1 MSAGDRAERALR
13 AERVLAIDTAT
24 EACSAALLLPG
35 DRVAARFELT
45 ERSHADLI
53 LPMIDE
59 VLREA
64 GLKLQELDGLAFGRG
79 PGGFTGLRVAAGVIQ
94 GLAYGAN
101 LLVAPVSSL
110 AALAYPL
117 LYDSS
122 DLCGAPQGPV
132 LVCNDA
138 RMQEV
143 YWGCFARDS
152 SNCGEPRVL
161 NGEHVTPAASVVVPA
176 EVVRFAGNAFAR
188 EPQLRARLEASGL
201 VFHEDRYPRAESV
214 ARIGAA
220 ILREGRGVTAEHA
233 VPVYVRN
240 DVARPATRPVTVM

>member
-1 MSAGDRAERALR
+1 VSGAHHAEEKVRV
-13 AERVLAIDTAT
+13 ERVLAIDTAT

-35 DRVAARFELT
+35 DRVVSRFQLT

-53 LPMIDE
+53 LPMIDGI
-59 VLREA
+59 LREA
-64 GLKLQELDGLAFGRG
+64 GLTLQELDGLAFGRG

-94 GLAYGAN
+94 GLAYGAS

-117 LYDSS
+117 LYGAS
-122 DLCGAPQGPV
+122 DLRASQDPV

-143 YWGCFARDS
+143 YWGCFASDPS
-152 SNCGEPRVL
+152 SPGVPRVL
-161 NGEHVTPAASVVVPA
+161 SGEHVTPAAAIVVPA
-176 EVVRFAGNAFAR
+176 EVTRFAGNAFAR
-188 EPQLRARLEASGL
+188 EPQLRSRLEASGL
-201 VFHEDRYPRAESV
+201 VFHEGLYPRAEAV

-220 ILREGRGVTAEHA
+220 ILRQGNGVTAEHA
-233 VPVYVRN
+233 VPVYVRD
-240 DVARPATRPVTVM
+240 DVVQAVKHPVTVM

>member
-1 MSAGDRAERALR
+1 MSAGGPAERALR
-13 AERVLAIDTAT
+13 VERVLAIDTAT

-35 DRVAARFELT
+35 DRAVARFELT

-59 VLREA
+59 ILREA

-122 DLCGAPQGPV
+122 DSSGTADGPV

-138 RMQEV
+138 RMQEI
-143 YWGCFARDS
+143 YWGCFARDPS
-152 SNCGEPRVL
+152 GEPRVL
-161 NGEHVTPAASVVVPA
+161 NGEHVTAAGSVVVPA
-176 EVVRFAGNAFAR
+176 DVVRFAGNAFAR
-188 EPQLRARLEASGL
+188 EPQLRTRLEASGL
-201 VFHEDRYPRAESV
+201 IFHEGRYPRAEAV

>member
-1 MSAGDRAERALR
+1 MNAASPLEIRH
-13 AERVLAIDTAT
+13 VLAIDTAT

-35 DRVAARFELT
+35 DQVIMRFQLT

-53 LPMIDE
+53 LPMVDE

-64 GLKLQELDGLAFGRG
+64 GLKLRDLHGLAFGRG

-117 LYDSS
+117 LYGVPPDRDAASP
-122 DLCGAPQGPV
+122 AV

-138 RMQEV
+138 RMNEV
-143 YWGCFARDS
+143 YWGCFARDPA
-152 SNCGEPRVL
+152 GGVVPLAVTA
-161 NGEHVTPAASVVVPA
+161 EHVGPAATIVVP
-176 EVVRFAGNAFAR
+176 ERVTQFAGNAFTR
-188 EPQLRARLEASGL
+188 EPQLRSRLESQGL
-201 VFHEDRYPRAESV
+201 MFHEALYPRADAV
-214 ARIGAA
+214 ARIGADL
-220 ILREGRGVTAEHA
+220 LRRGQGVTAECA
-233 VPVYVRN
+233 VPVYVRDN
-240 DVARPATRPVTVM
+240 VTQAQRPVTVM